1 MEHQQAPYAVQRPI
15 FDAGQ
20 ERTRIMAKLT
30 ADQKGFLTAQ
40 SFGHI
45 ATLNKDGSPQVSPVW
60 VDVDGDTVIVNSEEK
75 RLKIQNVKRD
85 PRVSLS
91 IQDPANPYR
100 YLEIRGKVTD
110 IRKEGAFEH
119 IDKMA
124 KKYMGQDK
132 YPYNQPDDVRVLLT
146 IEPKRIV
153 QPMG

>member
-1 MEHQQAPYAVQRPI
+1 
-15 FDAGQ
+15 
-20 ERTRIMAKLT
+20 MAKLT